1 KRFFCGILLEILSAN
16 KNPSFENEE
25 QIYIKLQ
32 DKNFTLNHVF
42 SKENHYL
49 IATLTNPF
57 FIDLKESLEKNFKN
71 LENNLKLIEEKII
84 KI

>member
-1 KRFFCGILLEILSAN
+1 MLEILNAN

-49 IATLTNPF
+49 IATLSNPF
-57 FIDLKESLEKNFKN
+57 FIDVKKDLESNFKDLEEN
-71 LENNLKLIEEKII
+71 LNSIKNKLFK
-84 KI
+84 

>member
-1 KRFFCGILLEILSAN
+1 MLEILKPS
-16 KNPSFENEE
+16 KNPSFEDEE
-25 QIYIKLQ
+25 KIYVKLQ
-32 DKNFTLNHVF
+32 DKNFTLNHIF
-42 SKENHYL
+42 SKDNHYL
-49 IATLTNPF
+49 IATLKNPF